1 MIRYNQPK
9 STYCLILLGDIYLE
23 NNKIYQ
29 AFQCYNEAIDSK
41 KCTKQEEVRMHN
53 ALSSILEKNGF
64 LQDAEKQKRIAIS
77 KEAA

>member
-1 MIRYNQPK
+1 
-9 STYCLILLGDIYLE
+9 
-23 NNKIYQ
+23 
-29 AFQCYNEAIDSK
+29 
-41 KCTKQEEVRMHN
+41 MHN